1 MQANIFGEIQLSC
14 LVTPKKKQGLHLDPN
29 RIIDVEVTKKLK
41 PIKIKKTNTTA
52 WLLSPNQKQRAFNAN
67 AFGNLYKNIRLLV
80 NNGYENDEIRRLLK
94 VSDEQIKLATS
105 PTNA

>member
-1 MQANIFGEIQLSC
+1 MHANVFGDLQFKGLY
-14 LVTPKKKQGLHLDPN
+14 TPKKKQGLHLNPN

-67 AFGNLYKNIRLLV
+67 AFGNLYRNIRLLV
-80 NNGYENDEIRRLLK
+80 NNDYDNDEIKRILK
-94 VSDEQIKLATS
+94 VSDEQIKLAT
-105 PTNA
+105 TV